1 MEKKRIRQ
9 TIGEWPDCPYCGV
22 PFHYASGQVDHIQA
36 LSDGG
41 SKNEN
46 NKILIC
52 ADCNRSKNNM
62 RLTYWLKTRMI
73 NPENVYFCL
82 KEHGKKIPFPMLE
95 YLGYE
100 N

>member
-9 TIGEWPDCPYCGV
+9 AIGEWPDCPYCGV
-22 PFHYASGQVDHIQA
+22 PFYYASGQVDHIQA

-52 ADCNRSKNNM
+52 ADCNRSKNGL
-62 RLTYWLKTRMI
+62 RLAYWLKLKHI
-73 NPENVYFCL
+73 NPESIYFIL
-82 KEHGKKIPFPMLE
+82 KEQGKKIPNHMLE
-95 YLGYE
+95 YLGYD